1 MKRSKII
8 YILLAIIVLIAAA
21 LIIFHPFS
29 QKVENAEGTMGIIC
43 PTKSYHVGDRV
54 ESPCLLRPTEEC
66 SFVDA
71 SNCQFFFKNTTTYTI
86 QRGSTVEVT
95 RQRIEGTVQYVEVR
109 LPMTVR

>member
-8 YILLAIIVLIAAA
+8 WMLLALIVLIAAA
-21 LIIFHPFS
+21 LIIFNPFS
-29 QKVENAEGTMGIIC
+29 QKVENVEGTMGIIC
-43 PTKSYHVGDRV
+43 PTRPYHVGDQL

-71 SNCQFFFKNTTTYTI
+71 SNCQYFFKNTTTYTI

-109 LPMTVR
+109 IPK

>member
-1 MKRSKII
+1 MKRNKVIW
-8 YILLAIIVLIAAA
+8 ILLAFIVIIAA
-21 LIIFHPFS
+21 LVIIFNPFS
-29 QKVENAEGTMGIIC
+29 QKVDNAEGTMGIIC
-43 PTKSYHVGDRV
+43 PTKPYHVGDRL

-71 SNCQFFFKNTTTYTI
+71 SSCQFLFKNTTTYTI

-109 LPMTVR
+109 IPK